1 MPLMTGGAYATVNVQ
16 AEAPV
21 RVHDDC
27 ALTLTST
34 LGTPAR
40 LGAEI
45 VIRLFEIN
53 TIGIEPVWR
62 LPEKSTT
69 ETAAALVPKFEPVIL
84 TRVVAPADVDRNVA
98 GDTAVTT
105 GLLYDQV
112 AARTTLP
119 FVEKS

>member
-1 MPLMTGGAYATVNVQ
+1 M
-16 AEAPV
+16 E
-21 RVHDDC
+21 
-27 ALTLTST
+27 
-34 LGTPAR
+34 
-40 LGAEI
+40 
-45 VIRLFEIN
+45 
-53 TIGIEPVWR
+53 
-62 LPEKSTT
+62 
-69 ETAAALVPKFEPVIL
+69 PKFEPVIL